1 MQSTF
6 QLPKSP
12 LSADAGWGGG
22 PVCTLGAPTPK
33 GEPQRV
39 TQVLGRSWLYTRWG
53 LKAPSVSTA
62 APHGT
67 GDPKP
72 GERRLEAGLPWLPRW
87 PRWPE
92 RHDTAGWPPGQRR
105 SPRCS
110 PGPTRTHARGQSPP
124 SYLSP
129 RGVVPGAQP
138 LGLAVPAGGTSAAHW
153 GPRAA
158 LGLAPRAVSGSRD
171 VARRGRL
178 RGPGAERG
186 PVGGA
191 GGAGADLGGSALRG
205 CAAGDVGV
213 RPVPRGRCVRSE
225 RRGPGGAEAL
235 VCPVVW
241 EGRRA
246 VCPGRIALSPPWC
259 WCSRHTGCAAATPR
273 P

>member
-1 MQSTF
+1 M
-6 QLPKSP
+6 
-12 LSADAGWGGG
+12 
-22 PVCTLGAPTPK
+22 CTLGAPTPK

-158 LGLAPRAVSGSRD
+158 L
-171 VARRGRL
+171 
-178 RGPGAERG
+178 
-186 PVGGA
+186 
-191 GGAGADLGGSALRG
+191 RG